1 MTMEEMKLSL
11 AGKLI
16 RLRKQAGLT
25 QAELGEKL
33 SYSDKAVSKWERG
46 ESMPDAYVLSQMAR
60 LYGTT
65 VDSLLSEAEPWMD
78 PVAKKKKE
86 DRENAPRFSGA
97 FVTLTAIMA
106 IWTMAVIMFVSFWLL
121 TDQIVWLVFVCA
133 VPLSLITLLI
143 FNSIW
148 NKGRRNLII
157 VMALTACVVA
167 FIYLLFL
174 HRNPWQLFLIL
185 VPAEALV
192 VLSFHIRKRDGRE
205 PD

>member
-65 VDSLLSEAEPWMD
+65 VDSLLSEADPWMD
-78 PVAKKKKE
+78 PLAKKKKE
-86 DRENAPRFSGA
+86 ERENAPRFSGA

-106 IWTMAVIMFVSFWLL
+106 IWTMAVIMFVIFWLL

-133 VPLSLITLLI
+133 VPLSLITLLV

-167 FIYLLFL
+167 FVYLLFL
-174 HRNPWQLFLIL
+174 NKNPWQLFLIL
-185 VPAEALV
+185 IPAEALV
-192 VLSFHIRKRDGRE
+192 VLSFHIRKRDRRA

>member
-167 FIYLLFL
+167 L
-174 HRNPWQLFLIL
+174 
-185 VPAEALV
+185 AT
-192 VLSFHIRKRDGRE
+192 
-205 PD
+205 